1 MTMKLTRDDL
11 VVIAGKVQELEGLGI
26 DAKVIEVKGHDVY
39 LKREEGSLFIVG
51 ITDKVLMSDKVQKHV
66 DGGAMRSSDALS
78 GRGLRR

>member
-51 ITDKVLMSDKVQKHV
+51 ITDKVLMSDKVQKQAE
-66 DGGAMRSSDALS
+66 GGAMRGSDALS